1 MTELLKKQIQN
12 LPRTPGV
19 YLFRGAKGSVLYVG
33 KATVLRT
40 RVASYFQ
47 KRKKGETR
55 PIEEAMDQVV
65 TIEAIKTETVI
76 EALMLEAVLIKKYW
90 PKYNV
95 LGKDGRSFLYVGVT
109 RDDFPKVLLIR
120 GKQLD
125 DGEYDEKKD
134 FVALFGPYT
143 QATSIRNALKIVR
156 KIFKFSSCKPPKT
169 TSSRGGTTRDPER
182 TAISRDPSLRRDD
195 VPKGRACFYRG
206 IGLCPGVCT
215 GEIKKRP
222 YRKTI
227 RHLIKFFQGKR
238 KEVIIDLKKE
248 MKKASELLDFE
259 RAGELRNQ
267 IRSLEHIHDIAVL
280 GAERHGL
287 KRADI
292 AIDVFGR
299 IEGYDISNIQG
310 KYAVGSMV
318 VAVGGHP
325 EKQEYRKFT
334 IKDVEGSHDVAM
346 LEEVIRRRFTHDDW
360 ERPELLL
367 IDGGLPQVNR
377 VKKVLRELEIE
388 IPVVGIAKGAAR
400 KKNQFIIPK
409 QKKTIQ
415 EDLKQ
420 IARLYTHILIALR
433 DESHRFAQSFYRLK
447 HRKAIQSNAE

>member
-1 MTELLKKQIQN
+1 DPSAALGMT
-12 LPRTPGV
+12 
-19 YLFRGAKGSVLYVG
+19 GATLGMTG
-33 KATVLRT
+33 TT
-40 RVASYFQ
+40 F
-47 KRKKGETR
+47 GMTGGR

-65 TIEAIKTETVI
+65 NIDAIKTETVI

-95 LGKDGRSFLYVGVT
+95 LGKDGRSFLYVGIT

-125 DGEYDEKKD
+125 AGEYDEKKD
-134 FVALFGPYT
+134 LVALFGPYT

-156 KIFKFSSCKPPKT
+156 KIFKFSSCKPPKVD
-169 TSSRGGTTRDPER
+169 SRIRGNDKREGAETR
-182 TAISRDPSLRRDD
+182 RDPSTKTLRMTDSMGAED
-195 VPKGRACFYRG
+195 KPKGRACFYRG

-222 YRKTI
+222 YRRTI

-248 MKKASELLDFE
+248 MEKASELMDFE

-292 AIDVFGR
+292 GIDVFGR
-299 IEGYDISNIQG
+299 IEGYDISNISGQH
-310 KYAVGSMV
+310 AVGSMV

-334 IKDVEGSHDVAM
+334 IR
-346 LEEVIRRRFTHDDW
+346 EV
-360 ERPELLL
+360 
-367 IDGGLPQVNR
+367 
-377 VKKVLRELEIE
+377 
-388 IPVVGIAKGAAR
+388 
-400 KKNQFIIPK
+400 
-409 QKKTIQ
+409 
-415 EDLKQ
+415 
-420 IARLYTHILIALR
+420 
-433 DESHRFAQSFYRLK
+433 
-447 HRKAIQSNAE
+447 

>member
-1 MTELLKKQIQN
+1 MNDILKKQIQN

-19 YLFRGAKGSVLYVG
+19 YLFRGAQGTVLYVG
-33 KATVLRT
+33 KATVLKT
-40 RVASYFQ
+40 RVSSYWQ
-47 KRKKGETR
+47 KGKSKIPR
-55 PIEEAMDQVV
+55 PIEEAMDQVLN
-65 TIEAIKTETVI
+65 IDAIKTETVI
-76 EALMLEAVLIKKYW
+76 EALMLEAVLIKKFW

-125 DGEYDEKKD
+125 DGEYEEKKD

-156 KIFKFSSCKPPKT
+156 KIFKFSSCKPPTEEK
-169 TSSRGGTTRDPER
+169 
-182 TAISRDPSLRRDD
+182 
-195 VPKGRACFYRG
+195 KGRACFYRG

-227 RHLIKFFQGKR
+227 RHLIKFFQGKK
-238 KEVIIDLKKE
+238 KEVILDLKKE
-248 MKKASELLDFE
+248 MKKASEIMDFE
-259 RAGELRNQ
+259 GAGELRNQ
-267 IRSLEHIHDIAVL
+267 IHSLEHIHDIAVL
-280 GAERHGL
+280 GAEKHGL

-292 AIDVFGR
+292 GIDVFGR
-299 IEGYDISNIQG
+299 IEGYDISNIG
-310 KYAVGSMV
+310 GEHAVGSMV

-334 IKDVEGSHDVAM
+334 IKTVKGSNDVAM
-346 LEEVIRRRFTHDDW
+346 LEEVIRRRFTHDGW

-377 VKKVLRELEIE
+377 VKRTMRELDIE
-388 IPVVGIAKGAAR
+388 IPVMGIAKGAAR

-409 QKKTIQ
+409 QKKIIQ
-415 EDLKQ
+415 ADLKQ
-420 IARLYTHILIALR
+420 IARLYPHILIALR

-447 HRKAIQSNAE
+447 HRKTIKRK